1 MTRQEPQP
9 GSLKSQIKGARKG
22 QRELIKAVTAAGGEV
37 RPAGGISGHVKV
49 YLDGV
54 FIGCLSGTPSDHRTT
69 KNDIARLRRNGLNIT
84 SKGTY
89 DGPA

>member
-1 MTRQEPQP
+1 MMSGGNGPPE
-9 GSLKSQIKGARKG
+9 GG
-22 QRELIKAVTAAGGEV
+22 QRELIKAITAVGGEV
-37 RPAGGISGHVKV
+37 RPGGISGHVKV
-49 YLDGV
+49 YLEGR

-69 KNDIARLRRNGLNIT
+69 KNDSARLRRNGLNIT